1 LDLLFLKAVAL
12 KAIKRRT
19 SKAKNFFY
27 SSHPMI
33 CMFLFSCREYENIV
47 YALNAMETEIRSIR
61 QSPDLSDINVHF
73 LRLVYRYFN
82 YKDYGIYVD
91 PLIEQILVPW
101 YQGEDLMLAK
111 LKLDLTPDGCK
122 RTKGALCP

>member
-19 SKAKNFFY
+19 SKAQNFFY
-27 SSHPMI
+27 PSHPMI
-33 CMFLFSCREYENIV
+33 CMFRFGFRDYGSIV
-47 YALNAMETEIRSIR
+47 YALHAMNPEIRSIK
-61 QSPDLSDINVHF
+61 QSPDLTDINVHL
-73 LRLVYRYFN
+73 LRLVYRYFSCT
-82 YKDYGIYVD
+82 DYGIYVD

-111 LKLDLTPDGCK
+111 LKLDLTPDGCN